1 LAPVRACSTEACE
14 VGPVSTFGGLNT
26 AYTGL
31 QAARA
36 GLDVVGQNI
45 ANANTDGYTRQR
57 VTTSAINAPVGL
69 FSGGVRVGL
78 GVSVDGIARLGNASL
93 DAQVRFTAGA
103 SGYSAVRANALSGI
117 ETSLHEPGKDGLS
130 AQLQEFWAAW
140 GDLSNSAGEQA
151 QSGLLLGQ
159 AKNVAAQVAQGYRAV
174 DNEWTEV
181 RGNVTSMVGELNS
194 AAGQV
199 AELNGRIRS
208 TLAAGGNANELLDQR
223 NTLTTT
229 IAALTGGSVR
239 QLADGTVD
247 VLVGGNA
254 LVSGTTV
261 QQLAVSGAARMDG
274 VMTTPPDS
282 VRLLWVNR
290 PGMSVS
296 VDGGEIA
303 GALSVLAAPDAAGAG
318 TGGAIAEAAASYNA
332 FATDLIT
339 KVNAIHQTGATP
351 DGTTGLNF
359 FNADPN
365 RPALT
370 MTVVPTDAS
379 GIATGTPGTGGK
391 DGSVA
396 DRIAGL
402 GTTNDSPNKLWASFV
417 TNLGVATKSELQQA
431 NLSGL
436 AATSAVS
443 MQLSNAAVDLD
454 EENVNLLMFQH
465 AYQGAARVMTAV
477 DEMLD
482 TLINRTGLVGR

>member
-1 LAPVRACSTEACE
+1 
-14 VGPVSTFGGLNT
+14 VSTFGGLNT

-57 VTTSAINAPVGL
+57 VTTSAVNAPVGL
-69 FSGGVRVGL
+69 FSGGVRVGM
-78 GVSVDGIARLGNASL
+78 GVSVEGIARLGNANL

-103 SGYSAVRANALSGI
+103 SGYSAVRANALSVI

-130 AQLQEFWAAW
+130 SQLQEFWAAW

-151 QSGLLLGQ
+151 QSGLLIGQ
-159 AKNVAAQVAQGYRAV
+159 AKNVATQIAQGYQDV
-174 DNEWTEV
+174 DNQWTEV
-181 RGNVTSMVGELNS
+181 RGNVTSMVGELNQT
-194 AAGQV
+194 ATQV
-199 AELNGRIRS
+199 ADLNGRIRS

-239 QLADGTVD
+239 QLPDGTVD

-261 QQLAVSGAARMDG
+261 QKLGVAGASRMAG
-274 VMTTPPDS
+274 VMTTTPPLPDS
-282 VRLLWVNR
+282 VRLVWENR
-290 PGMSVS
+290 PSTPVS

-303 GALSVLAAPDAAGAG
+303 GALSVLAAPDATG
-318 TGGAIAEAAASYNA
+318 TGGAIAEAAVSYNK
-332 FATDLIT
+332 FAVVLAAQ
-339 KVNAIHQTGATP
+339 VNAIHQTGATP
-351 DGTTGLNF
+351 SELPGVASKLDFFGFAPTG
-359 FNADPN
+359 
-365 RPALT
+365 PAALGLL
-370 MTVVPTDAS
+370 VVPTDAS
-379 GIATGTPGTGGK
+379 GLATRDPLAGAK
-391 DGSVA
+391 DGTIA
-396 DRIAGL
+396 DQIAQL
-402 GTTNDSPNKLWASFV
+402 GTTPDSPNKVWASFV
-417 TNLGVATKSELQQA
+417 TNIGVATKSELQQA
-431 NLSGL
+431 NLAGL
-436 AATSAVS
+436 AATSAVTS
-443 MQLSNAAVDLD
+443 QLSNSAVDLD

>member
-1 LAPVRACSTEACE
+1 M
-14 VGPVSTFGGLNT
+14 STFGGLNT

-45 ANANTDGYTRQR
+45 ANANTAGYTRQR

-69 FSGGVRVGL
+69 FGGGARVGM
-78 GVSVDGIARLGNASL
+78 GVSVDGIARLGNANL
-93 DAQVRFTAGA
+93 DAQVRFTAGS
-103 SGYSAVRANALSGI
+103 SGYTAVRANALSGI

-130 AQLQEFWAAW
+130 TQLQEFWAAW

-151 QSGLLLGQ
+151 QSGLLIGQ
-159 AKNVAAQVAQGYRAV
+159 AKNVAAQIAQGYQAV
-174 DNEWTEV
+174 DNQWTEV
-181 RGNVTSMVGELNS
+181 RGNVTSMVGELNQT
-194 AAGQV
+194 AAQV
-199 AELNGRIRS
+199 ADLNGRIRL

-223 NTLTTT
+223 NALTTT

-261 QQLAVSGAARMDG
+261 QQLGVAGASRMDG
-274 VMTTPPDS
+274 VMPTTPPSSPDP
-282 VRLLWVNR
+282 VRLVWANR
-290 PGMSVS
+290 PGTPVS
-296 VDGGEIA
+296 VEGGEIA
-303 GALSVLAAPDAAGAG
+303 GALSVLAAPDGAG
-318 TGGAIAEAAASYNA
+318 TGGAIAEAAVSYNA
-332 FATDLIT
+332 FATDLVT
-339 KVNAIHQTGATP
+339 KVNAIHQGGATP
-351 DGTTGLNF
+351 GGMPGGIPAGTTGLNF
-359 FNADPN
+359 FNVDPD

-379 GIATGTPGTGGK
+379 GIATGTPGTGPR
-391 DGSVA
+391 DGSTA
-396 DRIAGL
+396 DRIAQL
-402 GTTNDSPNKLWASFV
+402 GTTPDSPNKAWGSFV
-417 TNLGVATKSELQQA
+417 TNIGIATKTELQQA
-431 NLSGL
+431 NLAGL
-436 AATSAVS
+436 AATSATTS
-443 MQLSNAAVDLD
+443 QLSNSAVDLD